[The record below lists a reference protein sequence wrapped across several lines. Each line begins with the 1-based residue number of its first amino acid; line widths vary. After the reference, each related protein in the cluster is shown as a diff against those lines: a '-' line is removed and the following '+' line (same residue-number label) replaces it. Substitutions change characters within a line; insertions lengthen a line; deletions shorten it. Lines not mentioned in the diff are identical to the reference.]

1 LQAGALFVTPAVLTA
16 KLLAADMRC
25 DDPISPPTGNFKGTG
40 VLLTGK
46 IFGAGSLGEGPL
58 SLLTGNFKKSGS

>member
-1 LQAGALFVTPAVLTA
+1 
-16 KLLAADMRC
+16 MRC